1 VSPPSQQKAQAFMD
15 NLDATHENIE
25 TEPGVYR
32 NTEIVGQDFEAFIL
46 TALLPNTGFNVHIA
60 KMQQ

>member
-1 VSPPSQQKAQAFMD
+1 MD
-15 NLDATHENIE
+15 NLDAQRENIE
-25 TEPGVYR
+25 TEPGIYR
-32 NTEIVGQDFEAFIL
+32 NTEIAGEDFEAFIL